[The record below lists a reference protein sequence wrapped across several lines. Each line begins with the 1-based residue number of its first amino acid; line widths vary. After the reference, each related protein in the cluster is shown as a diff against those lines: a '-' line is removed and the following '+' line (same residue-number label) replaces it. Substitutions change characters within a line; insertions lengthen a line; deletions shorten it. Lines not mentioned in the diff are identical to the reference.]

1 MNDNYYDREKLY
13 REVWQQPMT
22 IVAKHYGVSDVAI
35 KKVCKKMNVPTPG
48 RDYWQQVQ
56 AGAEFKRPPL
66 PKFAAP
72 LIQHFGASADQEKFR
87 KIQAVIKEK
96 APTEPV
102 LSIVVSERLLRPHPL
117 VADAAAAF
125 KKLWANDR
133 EKNPVWHL
141 NGQHLNIRVAKNSAD
156 RALLI
161 MDTVLKALTKAGYSF
176 SYDNRS
182 KSTGVLIEG
191 EVILFRLHE
200 HVKQVPHIKTAA
212 EIAEEKKYSWRVAP
226 IYDHM
231 PTGELT
237 LSIDYYPYLP
247 RKNWADGK
255 NHKVEEYLADFIAGL
270 KLAAAHA
277 KIETERKRQEEA
289 RRREAAERQR
299 IFAQRRDAELEKF
312 SALEKRAADWQR
324 AQVLRGYIEALAA
337 SLPSDSAE
345 TAVAD
350 QQAYIAW
357 AREKNDWLNPL
368 VAKTDELLGCRH
380 PKG

>member
-1 MNDNYYDREKLY
+1 
-13 REVWQQPMT
+13 MT
-22 IVAKHYGVSDVAI
+22 K
-35 KKVCKKMNVPTPG
+35 N
-48 RDYWQQVQ
+48 
-56 AGAEFKRPPL
+56 
-66 PKFAAP
+66 
-72 LIQHFGASADQEKFR
+72 
-87 KIQAVIKEK
+87 IQAVIKEK
-96 APTEPV
+96 TPVEPV
-102 LSIVVSERLLRPHPL
+102 LSIVVPERLLRPHPL

-125 KKLWANDR
+125 KKLWAHDR

-161 MDTVLKALTKAGYSF
+161 MDTVLKALTNAGYSF
-176 SYDNRS
+176 SYDNFS
-182 KSTGVLIEG
+182 QSTGVLIEG

-200 HVKQVPHIKTAA
+200 HVKRVPHIKTAA

-226 IYDHM
+226 IYDHV
-231 PTGELT
+231 PTGDLT

-255 NHKVEEYLADFIAGL
+255 NHKVEEYLAEFIAGL

-299 IFAQRRDAELEKF
+299 IFAQRRDAELERF
-312 SALEKRAADWQR
+312 TALEKRAADWQR
-324 AQVLRGYIEALAA
+324 AQVLRGYIDALAA

-350 QQAYIAW
+350 QRAYIAW
-357 AREKNDWLNPL
+357 AREKIDWLNPL